1 MVRSLRRCP
10 PPSLPTEGDPLHT
23 WPCLGCGPEGM
34 LIKRVR
40 LLRGRFDLSPPLVL
54 DKFEFF
60 FSNLVKFDTLRCRHR
75 QHLSQGTASN
85 TGALVYFENYR
96 GTGYKLGNVKEICKI
111 NYNFPISMEKFPCY
125 SHLIRYCSSLY
136 RTVHQKSICSMMTAG
151 VGLRFPMFFCCL
163 CLSSCRVVPDLGTCT

>member
-10 PPSLPTEGDPLHT
+10 PPSLSTEGDPLHT
-23 WPCLGCGPEGM
+23 WPCLGCGSPEGI

-75 QHLSQGTASN
+75 QHLSQGTASY

-111 NYNFPISMEKFPCY
+111 IIFSQFLWRSSPAILTSFDIALPCIEQ
-125 SHLIRYCSSLY
+125 STRN
-136 RTVHQKSICSMMTAG
+136 
-151 VGLRFPMFFCCL
+151 RFV
-163 CLSSCRVVPDLGTCT
+163 R